1 MNVWVYVL
9 LEKYT
14 HCHYVINNLERELNF
29 SWSLKM
35 NIVKMSLLTVL
46 LAEKRERRNEEK
58 KADPFTFSRPLTRAR
73 FFSLL
78 LSYCMHGNDERS
90 KKTSLYRASSD
101 DAFLE
106 RECAP
111 LFFCYVLK
119 RTPLH
124 TLFSYFFY
132 ARRLH
137 SAAKTKESA
146 TSFSPSLPLV
156 LAYTR
161 NKSHLEFF
169 FSRAISL
176 TTKVYDKQ
184 RMASESKKRKELI
197 LCMIQ

>member
-90 KKTSLYRASSD
+90 KKTSLYTASSD

-111 LFFCYVLK
+111 LFFLLCAQAYATTHSFLV
-119 RTPLH
+119 
-124 TLFSYFFY
+124 FFLR
-132 ARRLH
+132 A
-137 SAAKTKESA
+137 
-146 TSFSPSLPLV
+146 SP
-156 LAYTR
+156 T
-161 NKSHLEFF
+161 
-169 FSRAISL
+169 
-176 TTKVYDKQ
+176 
-184 RMASESKKRKELI
+184 
-197 LCMIQ
+197 

>member
-1 MNVWVYVL
+1 MCMNVWVYVL

-111 LFFCYVLK
+111 LFFVMCSSVRHY
-119 RTPLH
+119 
-124 TLFSYFFY
+124 TLFSRIFFTRVAY
-132 ARRLH
+132 IVRPKQRKARPL
-137 SAAKTKESA
+137 
-146 TSFSPSLPLV
+146 SLPL
-156 LAYTR
+156 
-161 NKSHLEFF
+161 
-169 FSRAISL
+169 SL
-176 TTKVYDKQ
+176 LYLHIHATKVISSFFLVE
-184 RMASESKKRKELI
+184 R
-197 LCMIQ
+197 